1 MFSWLLYLDAYLTSL
16 FVPLKL
22 LPRELFNFPSIIG
35 TLGLYVGL
43 FFILWIIEYRKQ
55 RELTNQHLKSF
66 IGFSTLFGITF
77 LLKALV
83 GRVRPEFNLDGSLFY
98 PYLFTF
104 KTIFHSFPSSHSA
117 TLWYLF
123 FYFNRKLSVLFLA
136 LYVCISRIVLGKHF
150 FLDVVGGGVL
160 AYGVYYSLEKAYPW
174 IAHWIN
180 KKGRFKNL
188 PF

>member
-1 MFSWLLYLDAYLTSL
+1 MLNWLFHFDAYLTSL
-16 FVPLKL
+16 FSPLKL
-22 LPRELFNFPSIIG
+22 LPRELFDFPSIIG
-35 TLGLYVGL
+35 TLPFYVGL
-43 FFILWIIEYRKQ
+43 FFILWLIEYRKY
-55 RELTNQHLKSF
+55 RSITNQHLKSF

-77 LLKALV
+77 LLKAFV
-83 GRVRPEFNLDGSLFY
+83 GRVRPELNLDGTLFY

-104 KTIFHSFPSSHSA
+104 KSIFHSFPSSHSA

-123 FYFNRKLSVLFLA
+123 FYFNRKLSVLYLA
-136 LYVCISRIVLGKHF
+136 LYVSVSRIVLEKHF
-150 FLDVVGGGVL
+150 FLDVAAGGIL
-160 AYGVYYSLEKAYPW
+160 AYGIYYGLERAYPW